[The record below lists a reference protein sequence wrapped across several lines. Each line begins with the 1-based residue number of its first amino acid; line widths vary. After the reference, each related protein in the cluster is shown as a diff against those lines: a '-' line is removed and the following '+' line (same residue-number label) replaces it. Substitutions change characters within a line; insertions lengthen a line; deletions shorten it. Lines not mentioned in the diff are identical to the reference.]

1 MKSQLSFNFKTLI
14 KMLYKGIEINSLK
27 SYNGKFLYRG
37 SVINKKEIEK
47 IKKYKKI
54 GKLSTT
60 VVFSKAFLSFSEDEN
75 QARNFCGQSD
85 DTKIGILFILE
96 NNNNHPHE
104 SNANIQ
110 NFSVFPKE
118 KEILFFPGASF
129 IIKNI
134 RDINDN
140 NVEITLNY
148 IGKFKEKYNFI
159 YNDKEKINNL
169 INNNKLTKNI
179 AGKKLEFLKGGKYLK
194 LEKIDSWG
202 IDSIFKGKDLE
213 KDEIVLIRVLELEDD
228 LIEIGNQLKSFSE
241 TVNYSFKY
249 RDHFKTE
256 KYSYIIFDYCDDNLD
271 NYLEKKKLSPKL
283 IKKIFKQLNLVFK
296 EIFNAKFLHKDI
308 RPENI
313 LINYLNEE
321 KTNFDCFLTN
331 LGKAI
336 TGKRITVGPE
346 DLYYCIPEILM
357 ERFNIQFNK

>member
-1 MKSQLSFNFKTLI
+1 MIMVNDGFFNPGGIYDDFDDLLKEIKKVIKNIVSNNKIKRRIKDKINYEGLLTFEYFNNEEDLLAPALYKEIIINEKITKEECKNFHNFILSFNERELKCLIKNLNLFKYIPFEILSKYWIRCYTIESDFYKILNNKLMKSQLSFNFKTLI

-96 NNNNHPHE
+96 NNKNNPHE
-104 SNANIQ
+104 SNADIQ

-118 KEILFFPGASF
+118 KEILFFPGTSF

-159 YNDKEKINNL
+159 DNDKEKINNL
-169 INNNKLTKNI
+169 IK
-179 AGKKLEFLKGGKYLK
+179 
-194 LEKIDSWG
+194 
-202 IDSIFKGKDLE
+202 
-213 KDEIVLIRVLELEDD
+213 
-228 LIEIGNQLKSFSE
+228 
-241 TVNYSFKY
+241 
-249 RDHFKTE
+249 
-256 KYSYIIFDYCDDNLD
+256 
-271 NYLEKKKLSPKL
+271 
-283 IKKIFKQLNLVFK
+283 
-296 EIFNAKFLHKDI
+296 
-308 RPENI
+308 
-313 LINYLNEE
+313 
-321 KTNFDCFLTN
+321 
-331 LGKAI
+331 
-336 TGKRITVGPE
+336 
-346 DLYYCIPEILM
+346 
-357 ERFNIQFNK
+357 